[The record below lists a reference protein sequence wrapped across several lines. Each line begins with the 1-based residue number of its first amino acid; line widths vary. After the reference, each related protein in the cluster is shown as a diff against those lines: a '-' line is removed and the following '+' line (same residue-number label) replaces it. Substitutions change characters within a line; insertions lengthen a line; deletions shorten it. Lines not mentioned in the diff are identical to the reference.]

1 MISDSNKEMV
11 KRLDAIVALL
21 LEIKDKDGKMQ
32 IKEKVRI
39 LNDAGL
45 DYNQIAKI
53 LNKSPGNIAVQ
64 LTFLKKEEAD
74 KVKPQKLAEA
84 LVEAQTETE
93 VKRDEVQ
100 NGKQQ

>member
-1 MISDSNKEMV
+1 MISDSNREVV

-32 IKEKVRI
+32 IKDKVKI

-64 LTFLKKEEAD
+64 LTFLKKEETGKA
-74 KVKPQKLAEA
+74 KPQKPTEA
-84 LVEAQTETE
+84 LIETE
-93 VKRDEVQ
+93 IKTEEVKQDGE
-100 NGKQQ
+100 QQ

>member
-1 MISDSNKEMV
+1 MISDSNKEVV

-32 IKEKVRI
+32 IKDKVKI

-64 LTFLKKEEAD
+64 LTFLKKEETGKA
-74 KVKPQKLAEA
+74 KPQKQTE
-84 LVEAQTETE
+84 VPTETE
-93 VKRDEVQ
+93 IKTAEVKQDGE
-100 NGKQQ
+100 